1 MYRNP
6 RDEGGPQPEKLFE
19 LRDED
24 EPTAIGRQTMRIGV
38 DARELGGHRTG
49 VGTYLAGLLDEW
61 HRQEHSLRHEFFL
74 YSAEP
79 IGGLPNPN
87 SFRPRIDAGHP
98 GTWWEQV
105 RLPAAA
111 AADELDVFFAPAYT
125 APLPLRMPVVAA
137 IHDVSFVAHPEWFTM
152 REGMRRRWLTRR
164 TASAA
169 CAVITI
175 SEFTRGELVE
185 RLGVPASK
193 VHVIPPGVR
202 IIGGD
207 VEARRDGLVLYVGS
221 IFNRRHVPDLIRA
234 FAPIAHRHAAAAL
247 HLAGDDRTFPREDLP
262 GLIAREGLAERVQ
275 WHRYATDAEVHALY
289 SSARAFA
296 FLSDY
301 EGLGLTPLEALDAG
315 VPPVLLDTAVA
326 RESCG
331 DAALYVER
339 GDIAAT
345 THALERLLFDD
356 STRQRLLAAAPA
368 VLARYS
374 WPRAAR
380 DTLAV
385 LEGCAK

>member
-1 MYRNP
+1 
-6 RDEGGPQPEKLFE
+6 
-19 LRDED
+19 
-24 EPTAIGRQTMRIGV
+24 MRIGV
-38 DARELGGHRTG
+38 DARELGGDRTG

-61 HRQEHSLRHEFFL
+61 HRQEPALTHEFFL

-79 IGGLPNPN
+79 IGGLPHAR
-87 SFRPRIDAGHP
+87 SFRPRVDAGHP

-111 AADELDVFFAPAYT
+111 AADNLDVFFAPAYT
-125 APLPLRMPVVAA
+125 APLTLRVPVVAA
-137 IHDVSFVAHPEWFTM
+137 IHDVSFVAHPEWFSM

-175 SEFTRGELVE
+175 SEFTRGELIE

-193 VHVIPPGVR
+193 VRVIPPGVR
-202 IIGGD
+202 TVAGNI
-207 VEARRDGLVLYVGS
+207 EARRDGLVLFVGS

-234 FAPIAHRHAAAAL
+234 FGPIAHRHRAAAL

-262 GLIAREGLAERVQ
+262 GMIAREGLAERVQ
-275 WHRYATDAEVHALY
+275 WHRYATDADLRTLY

-315 VPPVLLDTAVA
+315 VPPVLLDTSVA

-345 THALERLLFDD
+345 TRALERLLFDD

-385 LEGCAK
+385 LEGCAA